1 MADLISYRRGN
12 LQGLLKTMTP
22 RQIFDKYVNE
32 NVPLGR
38 PPMPHDIGNMAAFL
52 ASDYSM
58 NITGQTINVNGG
70 SLMN

>member
-12 LQGLLKTMTP
+12 LQGLLEAMTP
-22 RQIFDKYVNE
+22 REIFDKYVAE

-38 PPMPHDIGNMAAFL
+38 PPLPEDIGNMVAFL
-52 ASDYSM
+52 ASDYAK

-70 SLMN
+70 SVMN